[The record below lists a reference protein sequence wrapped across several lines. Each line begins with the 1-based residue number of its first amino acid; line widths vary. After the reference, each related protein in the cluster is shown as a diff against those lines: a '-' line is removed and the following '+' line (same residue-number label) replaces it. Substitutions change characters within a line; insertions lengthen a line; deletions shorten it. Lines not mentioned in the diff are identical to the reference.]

1 MRTVLVLCLSSLWC
15 VAALQCVA
23 AVESARRVRVPSRTS
38 HLLAIQ
44 PRPSHVDASSAAA
57 EVDASSAAAGVD
69 ASSAAAQVALELASL
84 EETPLSQPVQLELQV
99 SSPALLLNHMA
110 ERYTSTSRILMEFVD
125 NAFDDA
131 EALYEIQSI
140 NGETGAETESETS
153 TESETAGYSRPV
165 FIDVSVSRSE
175 RTVRIV
181 DNCRGMTPETLA
193 RVVMR
198 VGESEKRGAS
208 FVNGQ
213 FGFGMQVRVWTRPF
227 FSESSRNPSLY
238 IPAAVVKR
246 QSGFG
251 MQSLNT

>member
-44 PRPSHVDASSAAA
+44 PRPSH
-57 EVDASSAAAGVD
+57 VD

>member
-1 MRTVLVLCLSSLWC
+1 MRTVLVLCLSSLLC

-23 AVESARRVRVPSRTS
+23 VVETARRVRVPSRTS

-44 PRPSHVDASSAAA
+44 PRPSHADASSAAAAVDASSAAA
-57 EVDASSAAAGVD
+57 A
-69 ASSAAAQVALELASL
+69 VALELASL
-84 EETPLSQPVQLELQV
+84 EHTPLSQPVQLELQV
-99 SSPALLLNHMA
+99 TSPALLLNHMA

-131 EALYEIQSI
+131 EALYQTQSL
-140 NGETGAETESETS
+140 NVETGAETETESETS
-153 TESETAGYSRPV
+153 TETETAGYSRPV

-175 RTVRIV
+175 RTVRIA
-181 DNCRGMTPETLA
+181 DNCRGMKPETLA

-213 FGFGMQVRVWTRPF
+213 FGFGMQVSVWTRPS
-227 FSESSRNPSLY
+227 FSASFPFPPPL
-238 IPAAVVKR
+238 
-246 QSGFG
+246 
-251 MQSLNT
+251 

>member
-23 AVESARRVRVPSRTS
+23 TVESARRVRVPSRTS
-38 HLLAIQ
+38 HLLATQ

-57 EVDASSAAAGVD
+57 EVDASSAAA
-69 ASSAAAQVALELASL
+69 QVALELASL
-84 EETPLSQPVQLELQV
+84 EQTPLSQPVQLELHV

-131 EALYEIQSI
+131 EALYETQGI

-153 TESETAGYSRPV
+153 TESETESETAESETAGYSRPV

-175 RTVRIV
+175 RTVRIL

-213 FGFGMQVRVWTRPF
+213 FGFGMQVRVCTHVR
-227 FSESSRNPSLY
+227 SSTNPSLFVRA
-238 IPAAVVKR
+238 AAVKR
-246 QSGFG
+246 PSGFG